1 MGGPA
6 GGERKGKSRS
16 GDHRT
21 RDWMLSR
28 VVLGA
33 VIVTAIS
40 TTVSVLVTRAL
51 EPDTEAVLAAFQ
63 MAQDARTRFDAEIS
77 ILAKTKDGPTS
88 AIYLHLIVRRQTV
101 DMEYEHRDWRKSQAA
116 YASLSQELGEACTAG
131 SISVPGVCA
140 AAAASAVTTPSPGA
154 LSPVPSDA
162 PTRTEQETPNHP
174 VNTFQNYHAPAVTGP
189 SIAAGMY
196 IRVSCKV
203 YDPAIPSVSPD
214 GYWYRIA
221 SRPWNNA
228 YFAPAN
234 TFMNGDSYGG
244 PYTHNTDFAVPN
256 CPRR

>member
-1 MGGPA
+1 
-6 GGERKGKSRS
+6 
-16 GDHRT
+16 
-21 RDWMLSR
+21 MLSR

-63 MAQDARTRFDAEIS
+63 IAQDARTRFDAEIS
-77 ILAKTKDGPTS
+77 TLAKTGGGPTS
-88 AIYLHLIVRRQTV
+88 TIYLHLITRRQIADT
-101 DMEYEHRDWRKSQAA
+101 EYEHRDWRKSETA
-116 YASLSQELGEACTAG
+116 YASVSQELGEACTAG
-131 SISVPGVCA
+131 SISIPGVCA
-140 AAAASAVTTPSPGA
+140 AAAASAVTTPSPGP
-154 LSPVPSDA
+154 LLPVPSDA
-162 PTRTEQETPNHP
+162 PTRTEQETPARP
-174 VNTFQNYHAPAVTGP
+174 VNTFQNYHVPSVTGP
-189 SIAAGMY
+189 LIAAGAY
-196 IRVSCKV
+196 IQVSCKV
-203 YDPAIPSVSPD
+203 YDPTILSVSPD

-221 SRPWNNA
+221 SRPWKNA